1 MRRKYVFVR
10 LDIFKIN
17 NVFKFKGMQR
27 TICLWTALA
36 SLMAN
41 ADAGQPLG
49 CLIEAERNA
58 DIGSQVVGIIEAIP
72 VDRGDTVRKG
82 QTLAILK
89 AQPER
94 AAVSLAKI
102 RQDAEGEWRAAE
114 AAATLADR
122 HLKRTEELHQRN
134 FVSKQAL
141 DQARSEAEV
150 ARQKAVQARDNRR
163 AASGEFEFSQAQ
175 LGQRTIVAPFDGV
188 VTERYMAP
196 GERVEEKP
204 IVRLAQINPLRVQV
218 VIPISMYGQIK
229 AGDSALV
236 QPELP
241 NAGQVRAQVIRLD
254 KVVDPA
260 SNTFRALLRIDNTR
274 HALPAGLRCTVDF
287 AKNEAATTA
296 KPAATTPPAPQNGA
310 SPATPSGGTAPQAA
324 VEQQLQAWRSAW
336 QNKDLKSYLA
346 FYADTFRPPRGL
358 SHEAWQEERRQ
369 RLGGDQRLEV
379 AIEQLQTSSLPGK
392 QVRALFRQRFLAGDF
407 IDTSNKE
414 LVWQKF
420 GDRWLIVLERQLFE
434 LR

>member
-1 MRRKYVFVR
+1 M
-10 LDIFKIN
+10 
-17 NVFKFKGMQR
+17 FKFKGIQH
-27 TICLWTALA
+27 TVCLWVALG
-36 SLMAN
+36 SLIAD

-58 DIGSQVVGIIEAIP
+58 DIGSQVVGIVEAIP

-82 QTLAILK
+82 QTLAVLK

-114 AAATLADR
+114 AAATLADQ

-134 FVSKQAL
+134 FVSRQAL

-163 AASGEFEFSQAQ
+163 AATGEFEFSQAQ

-218 VIPISMYGQIK
+218 VIPVGLYGQIK
-229 AGDSALV
+229 VGDSARVL
-236 QPELP
+236 PELP
-241 NAGQVRAQVIRLD
+241 NAGQVSAQVFRVD

-260 SNTFRALLRIDNTR
+260 SNTFRALLRIDNAR

-287 AKNEAATTA
+287 NQGDAGATA
-296 KPAATTPPAPQNGA
+296 KPATAVPPAPQNGA
-310 SPATPSGGTAPQAA
+310 APASPNIVPTPQAA
-324 VEQQLQAWRSAW
+324 VESQLQAWRSAW
-336 QNKDLKSYLA
+336 QRKDLKAYLA
-346 FYADTFRPPRGL
+346 FYADNFRPPRGL
-358 SHEAWQEERRQ
+358 TRAAWQDERRQ
-369 RLGGDQRLEV
+369 RLAGEQRLEIAV
-379 AIEQLQTSSLPGK
+379 EQLQTTPLPDA
-392 QVRALFRQRFLAGDF
+392 QVRTLFLQRFRAGDF

-420 GDRWLIVLERQLFE
+420 GDRWLIVQERQLFE